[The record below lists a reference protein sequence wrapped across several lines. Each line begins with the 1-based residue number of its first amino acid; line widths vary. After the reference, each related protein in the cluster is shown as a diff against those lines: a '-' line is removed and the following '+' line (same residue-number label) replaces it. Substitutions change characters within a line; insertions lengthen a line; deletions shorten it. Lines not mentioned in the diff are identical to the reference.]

1 VGLTQGRNSPD
12 IKVSKSIGNT
22 PYTNL
27 FVVSGVIEEL
37 TTDFQ
42 LVSPLPLI
50 STLPHRQLNTP
61 SKVFVASTSNDDSGT
76 GIGGRVLFITGL
88 DEFYNI
94 LEEIVVLDG
103 QNPVETTN
111 VFSKVFEIL
120 VITYGT
126 NIEPNTGDSN
136 VVGDLYCGT
145 GAFVN
150 GIPANPIT
158 GIARSQNNPNSRDG
172 IFTVPDGKLLLIK
185 GLLCGTQ
192 PDNKENIALIVQLSF
207 NLFGFGEELFFKT
220 EPFIFNGTFHYLPEF
235 NLPFPP
241 RTDIQ
246 LRAKITTVSPIPS
259 DVKTAIV
266 SLECELQDLRG

>member
-1 VGLTQGRNSPD
+1 MLNNSGRNSPD
-12 IKVSKSIGNT
+12 IKVSKSLGNT

-27 FVVSGVIEEL
+27 FVISGVIEAL

-50 STLPHRQLNTP
+50 STLPHNQLNTP
-61 SKVFVASTSNDDSGT
+61 STVFVASTSNDDSGT
-76 GIGGRVLFITGL
+76 GIGARVLFLTGL
-88 DEFYNI
+88 DSFYNI
-94 LEEIVVLDG
+94 LEEIVVLNG

-120 VITYGT
+120 IIAYGT
-126 NIEPNTGDSN
+126 NIEPVTGDSN
-136 VVGDLYCGT
+136 VVGDLYVGT

-150 GIPANPIT
+150 GIPANPIV
-158 GIARSQNNPNSRDG
+158 GLANSQNNPNSRDG

-185 GLLCGTQ
+185 GLFCGTQ
-192 PDNKENIALIVQLSF
+192 PDNKENIALIIQLSF

-220 EPFIFNGTFHYLPEF
+220 EPYVFNGTFQYLPEF
-235 NLPFPP
+235 NIPFPP

-246 LRAKITTVSPIPS
+246 LRAKITTTSPIPTNT
-259 DVKTAIV
+259 KTSTV